1 MIDPSNIPP
10 PATATHG
17 KHVRS
22 RLNVPLIPTLPST
35 ATPTP
40 SSLPNPLYPIPI

>member
-10 PATATHG
+10 AATHG
-17 KHVRS
+17 KQVRS

-35 ATPTP
+35 ATP